1 MTKKKFLIIW
11 LVVMFLL
18 GVSYFFQVRE
28 CVVNRAE
35 VGIPSDW
42 ATIKDCSY

>member
-1 MTKKKFLIIW
+1 MIKKQLLIIG
-11 LVVMFLL
+11 LVVFLL
-18 GVSYFFQVRE
+18 LVVWYFFQVRE

>member
-1 MTKKKFLIIW
+1 MTKKQVIFWAIVI
-11 LVVMFLL
+11 FILL
-18 GVSYFFQVRE
+18 GLWYFFQVRE
-28 CVVNRAE
+28 CVVNRAA